1 MRQFGILSLGVII
14 ALAGCS
20 KPQPV
25 NEPGEPTRPG
35 PATRPAPPSQP
46 AKATRPGK
54 KVVPAVPDKPL
65 AESIRDLQDPSPE
78 VRMQAAQAVA
88 KHGAKA
94 EAAVPALNDLLKDKE
109 TYVRRAAVEL
119 GRAAGRGR

>member
-1 MRQFGILSLGVII
+1 MRSGL
-14 ALAGCS
+14 
-20 KPQPV
+20 
-25 NEPGEPTRPG
+25 R

-46 AKATRPGK
+46 AKATKPEK

-94 EAAVPALNDLLKDKE
+94 EAAVPALNGNQPMNCFV
-109 TYVRRAAVEL
+109 YVRRSGVDL
-119 GRAAGRGR
+119 GIPKDRADSQRRYRKHTDFHCRHMRSPVAQVC